1 MTATRRA
8 RLRDIATSIGVSVNT
23 VSRAL
28 AGKDNVSDET
38 RALIQAEAERLGY
51 VPNTQARSLVL
62 GSTMS
67 VGLVITN
74 PSNPFYAQLI
84 SSIEVQLRAEGYAL
98 VLLVTDESVQNEE
111 LAVESLLQS
120 AVDGAIGVPVQTE
133 SAHWQR
139 LQNLGMPLVFAN
151 RDVPEFGCDFV
162 GTDHAQGVFEATKH
176 VIEGGARR
184 IEVLEEDLPITT
196 ISERISGFRHAMSD
210 AGLSTASSDIH
221 LVPTRRY
228 ESATLPWQPEE
239 AYRVARDLVAQNDLP
254 DAIVTGNDYF
264 ALGLYRALAE
274 RDLRVPDDIVVV
286 GYGDYPFAGYVN
298 PPLTTVR
305 LPARLIGER
314 AVEMLL
320 KRQEPAAGEADKAL
334 IAPEL
339 VVRESTSRP

>member
-8 RLRDIATSIGVSVNT
+8 RLRDIALSVGVSVNT

-38 RALIQAEAERLGY
+38 RALVQAEAERIGY
-51 VPNTQARSLVL
+51 VPNTHARSLVL

-67 VGLVITN
+67 IGLVITN

-84 SSIEVQLRAEGYAL
+84 SGIEVELRAQGYSL
-98 VLLVTDESVQNEE
+98 VLLVTDESVENEE
-111 LAVESLLQS
+111 RAVESLLQS
-120 AVDGAIGVPVQTE
+120 AVDGTIGVPVQIE
-133 SAHWQR
+133 SAHWRR
-139 LQNLGMPLVFAN
+139 LEASGMPLVFAN

-162 GTDHAQGVFEATKH
+162 GTDHAQGVYEATKH
-176 VIEGGARR
+176 VIDRGAQR
-184 IEVLEEDLPITT
+184 IQVLEEDLPITT
-196 ISERISGFRHAMSD
+196 ISERISSFRHAMSD
-210 AGLSTASSDIH
+210 AGLPTSSSDIH

-228 ESATLPWQPEE
+228 ESAALPWQPEE
-239 AYRVARDLVAQNDLP
+239 AYRVARDLVTQDDLP
-254 DAIVTGNDYF
+254 DAVVTGNDYF

-274 RDLRVPDDIVVV
+274 QGLRVPDDLAVV
-286 GYGDYPFAGYVN
+286 GYGDYPFAGYLN

-320 KRQEPAAGEADKAL
+320 RHEETKDSPAQKAL
-334 IAPEL
+334 LAPEL
-339 VVRESTSRP
+339 IVRESTSQP